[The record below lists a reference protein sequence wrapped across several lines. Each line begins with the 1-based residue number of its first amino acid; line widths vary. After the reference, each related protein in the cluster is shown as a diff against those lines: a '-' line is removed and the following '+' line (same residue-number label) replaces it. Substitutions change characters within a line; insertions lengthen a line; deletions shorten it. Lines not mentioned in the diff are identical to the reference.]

1 MPRRPRSSARD
12 LTVAAIV
19 AALYAALGYFGNVFS
34 LPFGPVQIRFA
45 EALTV
50 LPFLFPASV
59 PGLAIGC
66 LLTNLLSPYGPLDVI
81 FGTLA
86 TAVAALLT
94 RKTKRVWLAPL
105 PPILTNLLILPI
117 LWSWAQ
123 VGEINDA
130 FRAALIFNAA
140 TFLPGQI
147 VACYGLGLLL
157 LRTLPRIPPLRDY
170 MGQANP

>member
-1 MPRRPRSSARD
+1 MSRRPYSARD
-12 LTVAAIV
+12 LTVAAVV
-19 AALYAALGYFGNVFS
+19 AALYAVLGYFGGLFS
-34 LPFGPVQIRFA
+34 LTFGPIQIRFA

-50 LPFLFPASV
+50 LPFFFPAAV
-59 PGLAIGC
+59 PGLSLGC
-66 LLTNLLSPYGPLDVI
+66 LITNLASPYGPLDII

-86 TAVAALLT
+86 TAIAALLT
-94 RKTKRVWLAPL
+94 RRTKRVWLAPL

-123 VGEINDA
+123 VGTINEA
-130 FRAALIFNAA
+130 FWAAWAFNAA

-157 LRTLPRIPPLRDY
+157 LRVLPRIPPLRDY
-170 MGQANP
+170 MAGR